1 MAQPLSFVPNG
12 SSPSFCLPSIVS
24 GLPVLLLLPPS
35 VALTKHFLNSSSCLT
50 ETVREG
56 KTKVLLK
63 AEVGEERENG
73 DVVDFKHITS
83 GSGKEQRK
91 VNNVTSQQLGL

>member
-1 MAQPLSFVPNG
+1 MAQPLSFVPSG

-50 ETVREG
+50 ETVRE
-56 KTKVLLK
+56 TKVLLK
-63 AEVGEERENG
+63 AEVGEEREKG